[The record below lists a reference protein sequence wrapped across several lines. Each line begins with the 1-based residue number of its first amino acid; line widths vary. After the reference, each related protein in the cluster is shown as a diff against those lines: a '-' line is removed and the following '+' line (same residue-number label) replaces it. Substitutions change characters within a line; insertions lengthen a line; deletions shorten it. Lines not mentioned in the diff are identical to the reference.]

1 MFWSLVWSK
10 LFYDHLL
17 VTRLLNLETE
27 KDFLGAI
34 WCLHQKLNFGTCN
47 KFSMEL
53 CLQKKLLFNDTKN
66 VALLEGL
73 CYTILPEWK
82 LKSNGL

>member
-1 MFWSLVWSK
+1 MNLITLCFGPNGLSK

-17 VTRLLNLETE
+17 TTRFFNLETE
-27 KDFLGAI
+27 RDFLGAI
-34 WCLHQKLNFGTCN
+34 WCLHQKVNFGTCN
-47 KFSMEL
+47 KLSIE
-53 CLQKKLLFNDTKN
+53 FNDTKN

>member
-1 MFWSLVWSK
+1 MPTK
-10 LFYDHLL
+10 E
-17 VTRLLNLETE
+17 VT
-27 KDFLGAI
+27 FQ
-34 WCLHQKLNFGTCN
+34 WH
-47 KFSMEL
+47 
-53 CLQKKLLFNDTKN
+53 KN